1 MGLNNYCIVV
11 TGLPGSGKST
21 LGIEVAKYFEL
32 PYFDK
37 DDYLERLF
45 VERGIGGSGWRHVL
59 SRKADEQFIKDS
71 IATNEAVLV
80 SHWRPM
86 GLGVDFG
93 TPAEWIAGSFDKVVE
108 LYCDCSV
115 ELAATRFINR
125 NRHKGHADKSKS
137 IDEVIDWLRGYEK
150 HLPMS
155 FGHKVVVDSTG
166 SSCFQAVKEE
176 IADALR
182 NNA

>member
-21 LGIEVAKYFEL
+21 LGVEVAKYFKL

-45 VERGIGGSGWRHVL
+45 VERGIGGSDWRHTL
-59 SRKADEQFIKDS
+59 SRKADEQFMKDS
-71 IATNEAVLV
+71 IATNKAVLV

-86 GLGVDFG
+86 GLGTESG
-93 TPAEWIAGSFDKVVE
+93 TLTEWIAGSFGKVVE
-108 LYCDCSV
+108 LYCDCPV
-115 ELAATRFINR
+115 ELAATRFKNR
-125 NRHKGHADKSKS
+125 KRHKGHVDDLKS
-137 IDEVIDWLRGYEK
+137 IDEIIDWLKGYEK
-150 HLPMS
+150 YLPMNL
-155 FGHKVVVDSTG
+155 GHKIVVDSTG
-166 SSCFQAVKEE
+166 TGCFQAAKDE
-176 IADALR
+176 IANALR